1 MSQGPGC
8 GLQFPQTV
16 RGSKAMLVL
25 SNLVLTG
32 CIPKSRVAIA
42 ANLDLCRLVLLT
54 RGLSGFF
61 GRCRALDGQES
72 GPWIRKAHKRHTSS
86 SLVDINAGR
95 PLQAHNVGYMPSR
108 ELLHL
113 LLSVSTLTK
122 Y

>member
-1 MSQGPGC
+1 MNQGPGC

-25 SNLVLTG
+25 SNLVLTD

-72 GPWIRKAHKRHTSS
+72 GPWIRKAHKRHFFKPCRHEPW
-86 SLVDINAGR
+86 AGHCK
-95 PLQAHNVGYMPSR
+95 LAM
-108 ELLHL
+108 
-113 LLSVSTLTK
+113 
-122 Y
+122 